1 MDKQS
6 FCFIIIS
13 IFTVKNKF
21 KRITQR
27 LPENFSKCFL
37 KTESIPSMTKCISQL
52 LEGKF
57 NENNKIYT
65 KRLQKYLFNKE
76 RDLGRINKIKMRKEE
91 PIFNNIYE
99 GKDHDSFP
107 HIEVKKCRNYKLSE
121 SKRTH
126 GLSPIGGL
134 ARILMANFLAKNCRR
149 IKTFTIIERANK
161 QKQKSVATIKLQNI
175 FGKDETKQQP
185 LLENKIFRL
194 VNDGIKLSLN
204 LAENKN
210 IKNQKEEVPS
220 NKFVDLLSPRFLSLT
235 ESKNNNKL
243 SNLLSPSLFSLH
255 DKGKG
260 LEKELSLPKIM
271 KAGKLTGRDQ
281 QEWLN
286 LIMESSGV
294 NEQVENLKNILSFN
308 SKPTKSFNKREIE
321 QRYKDEFN
329 GLYLTRKNVKEMFG
343 EYEDRKVSIWEELDR
358 KFNQK
363 QRNELEDT
371 GYSLLTESQLRFLY
385 GPESPFNDSITLER
399 LLPIIHKNNKNSSI
413 INQIIEE
420 DIKKISQMRSFDIRQ
435 HDIVLSP
442 SVFRP
447 SILNPRRTSQPFI
460 LSPFL
465 FSPTILSPTIM
476 GPAILSPRVF
486 SPTILTPRIMT
497 PLILSP
503 FIFSSIILSPIIMQ
517 PFILSPGLLNSV
529 ILSPFVMNP
538 MIMSSQIFHP
548 FILSPLVMTPGI
560 LNPSAL
566 SPLVL
571 SPFVLNPK
579 FFLQNFFLD

>member
-1 MDKQS
+1 
-6 FCFIIIS
+6 
-13 IFTVKNKF
+13 
-21 KRITQR
+21 
-27 LPENFSKCFL
+27 
-37 KTESIPSMTKCISQL
+37 
-52 LEGKF
+52 
-57 NENNKIYT
+57 
-65 KRLQKYLFNKE
+65 
-76 RDLGRINKIKMRKEE
+76 
-91 PIFNNIYE
+91 
-99 GKDHDSFP
+99 
-107 HIEVKKCRNYKLSE
+107 
-121 SKRTH
+121 
-126 GLSPIGGL
+126 
-134 ARILMANFLAKNCRR
+134 MANFVKRNNRGEIKNWQ
-149 IKTFTIIERANK
+149 KTAEELKTLQSLKEQITK
-161 QKQKSVATIKLQNI
+161 KQKSVATIKLQNI
-175 FGKDETKQQP
+175 FGKDETKQP

-210 IKNQKEEVPS
+210 IKNQKEEVTTTI
-220 NKFVDLLSPRFLSLT
+220 KFVDLLSPRFLSLT

-308 SKPTKSFNKREIE
+308 PKPTKSFNKREIE

-358 KFNQK
+358 KFNKK
-363 QRNELEDT
+363 QRDELEET

-399 LLPIIHKNNKNSSI
+399 LLPIINKNNKNSSI
-413 INQIIEE
+413 INQIIED

-447 SILNPRRTSQPFI
+447 SILNPTRTSQPFI

-571 SPFVLNPK
+571 SPLC
-579 FFLQNFFLD
+579 